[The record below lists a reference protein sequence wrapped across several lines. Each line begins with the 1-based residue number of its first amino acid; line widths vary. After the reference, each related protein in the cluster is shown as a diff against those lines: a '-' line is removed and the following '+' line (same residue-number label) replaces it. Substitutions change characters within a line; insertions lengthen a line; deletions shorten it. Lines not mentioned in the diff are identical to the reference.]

1 MHPSPA
7 RLPSRRA
14 VLGLGVVGTGL
25 MLGGCGLR
33 LDVPPAVPEP
43 DALDSLRND
52 VARILSA
59 TEPPAAGSAELDEL
73 RAAVGPVWAPP
84 TELVTPTATP
94 TPVSFDFA
102 DGTAAAVE
110 RFAEGLPAVVGD
122 PADPAAAA
130 DGRELAALADVAV
143 GCVLALGTADAGR
156 AAELGGRLGALPAHA
171 PDPAGP
177 DAGGGATAP
186 PSTTGGDG
194 DGAEPGA
201 LGLEAFIR
209 ACYQAAY
216 GYERLAVFHDA
227 DSDYGA
233 FARDR
238 IGRLDDAAIQA
249 NELLE
254 TAGGSAVTNAPA
266 WQVEPV
272 PEDAETALVT
282 ARALEDLVAGAVLG
296 LFDTPGAAFLAAAQL
311 WFTGDARARTGERQ
325 LLRYAIR
332 DAATASPNAEGG
344 A

>member
-14 VLGLGVVGTGL
+14 VLGLGVVGTSL
-25 MLGGCGLR
+25 VLSGCGLR

-110 RFAEGLPAVVGD
+110 RFAEGLPAVVGER
-122 PADPAAAA
+122 
-130 DGRELAALADVAV
+130 GELA
-143 GCVLALGTADAGR
+143 
-156 AAELGGRLGALPAHA
+156 P
-171 PDPAGP
+171 
-177 DAGGGATAP
+177 
-186 PSTTGGDG
+186 
-194 DGAEPGA
+194 
-201 LGLEAFIR
+201 I
-209 ACYQAAY
+209 
-216 GYERLAVFHDA
+216 
-227 DSDYGA
+227 
-233 FARDR
+233 
-238 IGRLDDAAIQA
+238 
-249 NELLE
+249 
-254 TAGGSAVTNAPA
+254 GGSGGI
-266 WQVEPV
+266 
-272 PEDAETALVT
+272 
-282 ARALEDLVAGAVLG
+282 RRGAVLG

-311 WFTGDARARTGERQ
+311 WFTGEARARTGERQ

-332 DAATASPNAEGG
+332 DAATASPNAEGD